1 MERPSAESHPS
12 DPDTLRSQPASDA
25 SSGLPRNLTSFIG
38 RDDELAAVQSLLA
51 SNGVRLVT
59 LTGPGGVG
67 KTRLALKVAEF
78 DNAFDGIWFVALAP
92 IRDQTHVI
100 PAIADTLGLSR
111 NTPGAGEEGIIKHL
125 RHRRSLLVLDNFE
138 QVIGAGPSVGGI
150 LSACP
155 LLKILVTSRT
165 QLRVSGEQVHTV
177 PPLELPDAD
186 RPLPFAAL
194 LQNEAIQ
201 LFSERATACE
211 SSFTLTPG
219 NASAV
224 AAICRQLD
232 GLPLA
237 IELAAARSAIFSPI
251 ALLARLQQR
260 LPLLIDGPRDVPE
273 RYRGMHESIA
283 WSHDLLSER
292 DQIGFRRLAVFVGG
306 FTLDAAKAV
315 LGTTEETLQT
325 ISSLVENSLVHAT
338 READCTPRFIM
349 LETIREYAFE
359 MLAASGEESAT
370 RANHAAW
377 FMTVAE
383 YTDWS
388 WFMTPPEGMA
398 RLTRAETE
406 HANFRVALEWFEK
419 RNDTA
424 SSLRM
429 TGILGSLWVILGN
442 CREGKGWLERALAR
456 DQSGDSAATARAMG
470 TLSWVLNQLGELRR
484 ALELAHGGLSIVR
497 KLDDDIGVM
506 YCLKLGSAAA
516 VALGKLDQATAYA
529 EESLAILDSLAEPV
543 WVRYAAIKDVALNRG
558 DIARSEA
565 IFRQALARQVEPGYA
580 EGESHIYGSQALA
593 GLGDTARAR
602 GSPAEALGYYQH
614 TLEIAWRYHNV
625 RTFTYAIGGIA
636 GCLAAL
642 RQIDLAARL
651 FGACEAAHELYGYR
665 FDLATFD
672 RQRAL
677 GLPEPWLKEHAS
689 FGAFHALHDALWAER
704 ANPLPPVPDPAVAAE
719 LWGAGRRLSL
729 EEAVT
734 EALAVCL
741 APESAVS
748 RPDFKLTAR
757 ESQVLR
763 LLADGRSNRAIARE
777 LSLSERTVENHVQH
791 ILIKLDAD
799 SRTAAAVFAVRR
811 GLV

>member
-1 MERPSAESHPS
+1 M
-12 DPDTLRSQPASDA
+12 
-25 SSGLPRNLTSFIG
+25 
-38 RDDELAAVQSLLA
+38 
-51 SNGVRLVT
+51 T

-292 DQIGFRRLAVFVGG
+292 DQVGFRRLAVFVGG

-325 ISSLVENSLVHAT
+325 VSSLVENSLVHAT

-388 WFMTPPEGMA
+388 WFMTPPEGKLLLA
-398 RLTRAETE
+398 QLVTE
-406 HANFRVALEWFEK
+406 EANIRSALEWFQ
-419 RNDTA
+419 RQGD
-424 SSLRM
+424 
-429 TGILGSLWVILGN
+429 
-442 CREGKGWLERALAR
+442 
-456 DQSGDSAATARAMG
+456 DQ
-470 TLSWVLNQLGELRR
+470 
-484 ALELAHGGLSIVR
+484 SIVR
-497 KLDDDIGVM
+497 MASQLGGLWVVSGRTGEGQRWLEGWLGRETEMSAIQRANGLAMLSWIVNIRGDAFRAFAFADEGLGIFWKHNDVLATAQ
-506 YCLKLGSAAA
+506 CLVLSGMAARYLGDFDAAA
-516 VALGKLDQATAYA
+516 ERQGEALALLVALDGPLWTRNFVI
-529 EESLAILDSLAEPV
+529 SILAGLGHSAV
-543 WVRYAAIKDVALNRG
+543 CQG
-558 DIARSEA
+558 DIPNAAMHYNR
-565 IFRQALARQVEPGYA
+565 ALDHQIAGGHAPGA
-580 EGESHIYGSQALA
+580 SHIYGNHVLA
-593 GLGDTARAR
+593 GLGDVDRAKGNHADAISHYR
-602 GSPAEALGYYQH
+602 VSIELAWRNHDLRAVLYGLGGVAGALAALGYYA
-614 TLEIAWRYHNV
+614 T
-625 RTFTYAIGGIA
+625 
-636 GCLAAL
+636 
-642 RQIDLAARL
+642 AARL
-651 FGACEAAHELYGYR
+651 FGACEALHSSYGFQ
-665 FDLATFD
+665 FDMETFD
-672 RQRAL
+672 RQRAF
-677 GLPEPWLKEHAS
+677 GLPEPWMRAMDS
-689 FGAFHALHDALWAER
+689 FGVNQHLHDALWAGR
-704 ANPLPPVPDPAVAAE
+704 ANPPPPIADPDTAAQQWE
-719 LWGAGRRLSL
+719 AGGRLSL
-729 EEAVT
+729 DEAVT
-734 EALAVCL
+734 EALAVAL
-741 APESAVS
+741 PIPSPVS
-748 RPDFKLTAR
+748 TSDFPLTAR
-757 ESQVLR
+757 EAQVLK
-763 LLADGRSNRAIARE
+763 LLADGRTNRAIARE
-777 LSLSERTVENHVQH
+777 LSISERTIENHVQH
-791 ILIKLDAD
+791 ILIKLDVD
-799 SRTAAAVFAVRR
+799 SRTAAVAFAVRQ
-811 GLV
+811 GLA